1 MIRRFRWSD
10 ITFYKRS
17 CFNAKDALGTS
28 KDDKNL
34 VETFLGPVRKC
45 ADYTPAFGHGGTDG
59 LTLVDFQALYGKDPF
74 YAWIGLND
82 PLLYAAHKAAGGLTS
97 VYRQVG
103 VGSERLLRTIIM
115 QALHLKSTEIDWRY
129 KYDKPDGK
137 EGVHIL
143 DAKIPSRLLRKNS
156 RAAFDAWMSSALK
169 RVTTSSGKRSLKG
182 AAFEI
187 RQGYKSADS
196 KRQNADLRFGIRA
209 YQAGLLP
216 VFAILSAQVSDP
228 VIRRYR
234 SDGMLVLTGVP
245 DGDSTV
251 STFAFFKD
259 VIGYDLAA
267 FFKRNSEVL
276 KKEIRAIIK
285 TLLSPG

>member
-1 MIRRFRWSD
+1 MRVGR
-10 ITFYKRS
+10 
-17 CFNAKDALGTS
+17 A
-28 KDDKNL
+28 KDDKKL
-34 VETFLGPVRKC
+34 VEIFLEPVRKC
-45 ADYTPAFGHGGTDG
+45 ASYTPAFGHSDSDG
-59 LTLVDFQALYGKDPF
+59 LTLADFQALYGKDPF

-103 VGSERLLRTIIM
+103 VGSERLLREIIT
-115 QALHLKSTEIDWRY
+115 QALHLEKTEINWRY
-129 KYDKPDGK
+129 TYDKPNGK
-137 EGVHIL
+137 KGVHIL
-143 DAKIPSRLLRKNS
+143 DAKITSRQLRKDS
-156 RAAFDAWMSSALK
+156 RTAFDAWMSSALA
-169 RVTTSSGKRSLKG
+169 RVTTSSGKRSMKG

-209 YQAGLLP
+209 YQASLLP

-251 STFAFFKD
+251 STFAFFKN

-267 FFKRNSEVL
+267 FFKRNSKIL
-276 KKEIRAIIK
+276 RKEIRAIIK
-285 TLLSPG
+285 ALLTPE

>member
-1 MIRRFRWSD
+1 MARKSATASSADRR
-10 ITFYKRS
+10 I
-17 CFNAKDALGTS
+17 
-28 KDDKNL
+28 
-34 VETFLGPVRKC
+34 VEIFLEPIRKC
-45 ADYTPAFGHGGTDG
+45 AAYTPAFGHGDSDG
-59 LTLVDFQALYGKDPF
+59 LTLSDFHSLYGQDPF

-103 VGSERLLRTIIM
+103 VGSERLLRALIM
-115 QALHLKSTEIDWRY
+115 QSLHLKSHDIDWRY
-129 KYDKPDGK
+129 QYDKPDGRK
-137 EGVHIL
+137 GVHIL
-143 DAKIPSRLLRKNS
+143 DAKIASTMLGEDARS
-156 RAAFDAWMSSALK
+156 VFEAWMKGALSK
-169 RVTTSSGKRSLKG
+169 VKSTSGARGLTG

-234 SDGMLVLTGVP
+234 SDGMLVLTGLP
-245 DGDSTV
+245 DKDPTV

-259 VIGYDLAA
+259 VIGYDLAS
-267 FFKRNSEVL
+267 FFKRNS
-276 KKEIRAIIK
+276 KSIRREIRAIVK
-285 TLLSPG
+285 SLLTPE